1 MLNSIIDFIIR
12 YKYIFIFYLIVI
24 IFLYVKRKKLDFQ
37 AKIIILYRM
46 KFGLVFIE
54 KFVKKYREFVILLGY
69 IGVGAGYV
77 GLIFISYIL
86 IKNLYD
92 LITIPAAASGVS
104 LVLPGINVPGLG
116 VLPFWYWI
124 IAIFI
129 IALVHEFGHGIVAK
143 AHGINVKNTGIV
155 LLGPIIGAFVE
166 PDEKKMAKEKDIT
179 QYSVLAAGP
188 FANIIL
194 AILALVLLT
203 FVFSPL
209 QQSMVEPTGFMF
221 DNYVNESYPA
231 ALAGLPTGTLITG
244 INDQETLEF
253 QKFNDVLI
261 CSQPGDEIS
270 LTTPDKK
277 YPLIL
282 GNNPDNPGKSF
293 LGIKD
298 IHNEFELKSEY
309 RQGWPKTAY
318 YILDWISGFLKWLFI
333 LSLGIGLFNLLPL
346 PIVDGGR
353 MVQVTLHKI
362 RGQDKGEKTFRKV
375 SMFFLLILLLN
386 LFYPLLTKLF
396 GI

>member
-1 MLNSIIDFIIR
+1 
-12 YKYIFIFYLIVI
+12 
-24 IFLYVKRKKLDFQ
+24 
-37 AKIIILYRM
+37 M

-54 KFVKKYREFVILLGY
+54 KFVKKYREPVILLGY

-124 IAIFI
+124 IAIFV

-209 QQSMVEPTGFMF
+209 QQTMVEPTGFMF
-221 DNYVNESYPA
+221 DNYVNDSYPA
-231 ALAGLPTGTLITG
+231 ALAGIPTGTLITG

-253 QKFNDVLI
+253 QKFNDVLF
-261 CSQPGDEIS
+261 CSQPGDEVS
-270 LTTPDKK
+270 LTTKDKN
-277 YPLIL
+277 YPLVL
-282 GNNPDNPGKSF
+282 GNNPNNPEKSF

-309 RQGWPKTAY
+309 RQGWTKTAY
-318 YILDWISGFLKWLFI
+318 YLLDWINGFLKWLFI

-362 RGQDKGEKTFRKV
+362 RGQDKGEKTFRFV

-386 LFYPLLTKLF
+386 LFYPLLAGLF
-396 GI
+396 